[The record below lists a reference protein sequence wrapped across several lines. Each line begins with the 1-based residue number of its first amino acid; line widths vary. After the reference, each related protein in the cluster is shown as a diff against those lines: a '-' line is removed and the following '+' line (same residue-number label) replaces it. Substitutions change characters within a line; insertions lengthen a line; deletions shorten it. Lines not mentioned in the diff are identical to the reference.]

1 MGGEYLGVCLGKV
14 LTMETPVLDF
24 AQEFTDEGQVE
35 GKSQVLVAGGP
46 QDAVGGTPGQKAKNE
61 FDSREAY
68 IGVESDTSEAPES
81 KFQVDT
87 PIVLVTVGVVG
98 VFALMYFG

>member
-1 MGGEYLGVCLGKV
+1 
-14 LTMETPVLDF
+14 MEAPVLDF

-61 FDSREAY
+61 FDSRKAFVGNLRDAPEAK
-68 IGVESDTSEAPES
+68 ES
-81 KFQVDT
+81 KFLVDT
-87 PIVLVTVGVVG
+87 PIVLVAVGVVG
-98 VFALMYFG
+98 AFALMYFG